1 MITADNTTR
10 SRGSGTRGPIAA
22 SSRRSPF
29 MIAISLMVIVGVALA
44 LSLTGCSGKRAF
56 TDGAGRTV
64 TLKGTPKRIVSIDP
78 AHTETLFALG
88 LADKVVGVD
97 DYSYRPVEAQQKEKV
112 GDAFNLNLEKL
123 VSLKPDLVVLAGSK
137 DNPPSQ
143 LKEMDRLGI
152 PAYVSAPGTV
162 KEVLSDIESLAKIV
176 GAEKQGKDLVAK
188 MQKDLDAVA
197 QSAPKDSSARPTAF
211 IVVDAS
217 LWTVGPSSFLSDV
230 VYAAGGQNV
239 MQGVKE
245 QYLQVSMETLLAR
258 DPDVVLVAIPR
269 DQAAQLTSAPGWAD
283 LRAVKSQRVYYVN
296 PDLVSRPGPA
306 VVDGIKEVAAA
317 LKGAGT

>member
-1 MITADNTTR
+1 MITVDR
-10 SRGSGTRGPIAA
+10 SRRASKTVRIAKVAA
-22 SSRRSPF
+22 SL
-29 MIAISLMVIVGVALA
+29 AVCVALA
-44 LSLTGCSGKRAF
+44 LSLAACSRTQTF

-64 TLKGTPKRIVSIDP
+64 TVKGTPKRIVCIDP

-88 LADKVVGVD
+88 AGDKVVGVD
-97 DYSYRPVEAQQKEKV
+97 DYSYRPPEAQNKEKV

-123 VSLKPDLVVLAGSK
+123 VSLKPDLVVLAGST
-137 DNPPSQ
+137 DSPPSQ

-152 PAYVSAPGTV
+152 PAYVSAPGTI
-162 KEVLSDIESLAKIV
+162 KEVLSDIGNLAKVV

-197 QSAPKDSSARPTAF
+197 QSAPKSASARPTVF

-217 LWTVGPSSFLSDV
+217 LWTVGPTSFLSDV

-239 MQGVKE
+239 MSDVKE
-245 QYLQVSMETLLAR
+245 QYLQVSMEVLLQR
-258 DPDVVLVAIPR
+258 DPDVILVAIPQ
-269 DQAAQLTSAPGWAD
+269 DQAAQLTSSPGWAD
-283 LRAVKSQRVYYVN
+283 LRAVKDSRVYFVD

-317 LKGAGT
+317 LKSAAK